1 MYTNKNTIDAKIK
14 DMTMMIATTSQQEAS
29 KSLAALLR
37 SATSNQCQNINHIC
51 FQNAL
56 NAGYSVD
63 YLIHRISVA
72 LPAKKR
78 ILRMSAIE
86 EMILTYQSRFRFL
99 DAQMERKS
107 VRVKVKVS

>member
-14 DMTMMIATTSQQEAS
+14 DVTMMIATTSQQETS
-29 KSLAALLR
+29 KSLVALLR
-37 SATSNQCQNINHIC
+37 SATSNQCQNINHNC

-63 YLIHRISVA
+63 YLLHHILVA

-86 EMILTYQSRFRFL
+86 EMILTYQSRFRFI
-99 DAQMERKS
+99 DAQMERKL